1 MRRIMT
7 LSTRGPR
14 LRIALYG
21 MPVFFIMLI
30 SHAFASE
37 PTEICNIYINSDTD
51 SIIDNNCSSGSVV
64 RVIYKFKSDAFD
76 LKNHPSAVCDHSKT
90 IFAQTNS
97 EEASSEYIVS
107 CLYAGSS
114 DQKVNFF
121 ELIQGNPK
129 DNEESAAW
137 KYRKKGP

>member
-1 MRRIMT
+1 M

-14 LRIALYG
+14 LAIALFG
-21 MPVFFIMLI
+21 MPVFFITTI

-37 PTEICNIYINSDTD
+37 PTGICNIYINSDTD

-97 EEASSEYIVS
+97 EKASSEYIVS

-114 DQKVNFF
+114 DQKASFF
-121 ELIQGNPK
+121 ELIKGNP
-129 DNEESAAW
+129 EEN
-137 KYRKKGP
+137 GTTT

>member
-1 MRRIMT
+1 MM
-7 LSTRGPR
+7 LSTLGPR
-14 LRIALYG
+14 LGIALFG
-21 MPVFFIMLI
+21 MPVFFIMII

-37 PTEICNIYINSDTD
+37 PTGICNIYINSDTD

-97 EEASSEYIVS
+97 EKAPSEYIVS
-107 CLYAGSS
+107 CLYVGSS
-114 DQKVNFF
+114 DQKGSFF
-121 ELIQGNPK
+121 ELIKGNPK

>member
-1 MRRIMT
+1 M

-14 LRIALYG
+14 LAIALFG
-21 MPVFFIMLI
+21 MPVFFITTI

-37 PTEICNIYINSDTD
+37 PTGICNIYINSDTD

-97 EEASSEYIVS
+97 EKASSEYIVS

-114 DQKVNFF
+114 DQKASFF
-121 ELIQGNPK
+121 ELIKGSPE

>member
-1 MRRIMT
+1 M
-7 LSTRGPR
+7 LSKRGPR
-14 LRIALYG
+14 LGIAIFG
-21 MPVFFIMLI
+21 MPVFFIMTI
-30 SHAFASE
+30 SLAFASE

-51 SIIDNNCSSGSVV
+51 SIIDNDCSSGSVV

-97 EEASSEYIVS
+97 EKASSEYIVS

-114 DQKVNFF
+114 DQKASFF
-121 ELIQGNPK
+121 ELIKGNSE